1 MVQRW
6 MCRLRVSVRG
16 DGGDKVHRGRGEVP
30 TQGVLV
36 EGQRRTLW
44 WGGYARCVWACW
56 WVGVPLCWRPARHT
70 CV

>member
-36 EGQRRTLW
+36 EGQ
-44 WGGYARCVWACW
+44 
-56 WVGVPLCWRPARHT
+56 
-70 CV
+70 